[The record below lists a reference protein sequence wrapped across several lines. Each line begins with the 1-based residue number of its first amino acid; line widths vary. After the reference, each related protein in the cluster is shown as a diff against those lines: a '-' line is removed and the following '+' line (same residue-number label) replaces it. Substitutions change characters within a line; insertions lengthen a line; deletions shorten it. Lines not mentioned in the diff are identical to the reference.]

1 MKVTLISVSDNDRGA
16 SRSAYRLHLGLRR
29 LGVESQLFVQGK
41 VTADPHVVRYQ
52 PTTQLFS
59 GLARNWR
66 RYQLNR
72 SMRPY
77 AGTLPRERTFF
88 TDDRTS
94 CLSDPLP
101 QIPASDI
108 IHLHWVAE
116 FLDFPSFFRWLPQQ
130 KPFVWTIHDMAS
142 LTGGCCYDLGCDK
155 FVESCGACPQ
165 LGSHAERDLSREI
178 WTRKKSEYARLDPAR
193 VRIVTPSRWLASE
206 VRRSSLLGRFECSVI
221 PYGLD
226 LEMFQPRDRH
236 VARQLLGVP
245 PDAKVLLFVAD
256 KVTDYRKGFFA
267 LDQALDGIA
276 PDNIFVVCVGREAPA
291 SIQRFRHLA
300 ADGIANDRVLS
311 FVYSAADIF
320 VAPSLADNLP
330 NTVLEAI
337 ACGVPTVAFDAGGV
351 PDMVRPGMTGVLAK
365 AGDAAELRSAILKLL
380 SDTQRLCE
388 IRANCRRIALEEYDL
403 ALQARRYMQLYD
415 DLLGSGRKT
424 PSEER
429 VLA

>member
-29 LGVESQLFVQGK
+29 LGVESRMFVQGQ
-41 VTADPHVVRYQ
+41 VTGGADVVRYQ
-52 PTTQLFS
+52 PTTRLLS

-77 AGTLPRERTFF
+77 LATLPRERTFF

-94 CLSDPLP
+94 YLSDPLP
-101 QIPASDI
+101 QIPPADVL
-108 IHLHWVAE
+108 HVHWVAE
-116 FLDFPSFFRWLPQQ
+116 FLDYPAFFRWLPAQ
-130 KPFVWTIHDMAS
+130 KPFVWTLHDMAS
-142 LTGGCCYDLGCDK
+142 ITGGCCYDLGCGK
-155 FVESCGACPQ
+155 FAQSCGACPQ
-165 LGSHAERDLSREI
+165 LGSRAERDLSRQI
-178 WTRKKSEYARLDPAR
+178 WTRKKRSYGRLDPAR
-193 VRIVTPSRWLASE
+193 VRIVAPSQWLARE
-206 VRRSSLLGRFECSVI
+206 VRRSSLLGRFECRVI

-236 VARQLLGVP
+236 VARRLLGVP

-256 KVTDYRKGFFA
+256 KVTDYRKGYFV
-267 LDQALDGIA
+267 LEQALDGIP
-276 PDNIFVVCVGREAPA
+276 PDDIFVVCVGREAPA
-291 SIQRFRHLA
+291 SIQRFRHLT

-311 FVYSAADIF
+311 FIYSAADIF

-330 NTVLEAI
+330 NTVLEAT

-351 PDMVRPGMTGVLAK
+351 PDMVRPGVTGLLAK
-365 AGDAAELRSAILKLL
+365 AGDAAELRGAILQLL
-380 SDTQRLCE
+380 SDTQRLCAM
-388 IRANCRRIALEEYDL
+388 RANCRRIALEEYDL
-403 ALQARRYMQLYD
+403 TLQARRYMQMYEE
-415 DLLGSGRKT
+415 LLGSSHKI
-424 PSEER
+424 PSEDR